1 MHRTQHQIQP
11 SATAAEASTH
21 PTSPSSTQTPN
32 PDWLDDHARER
43 VEYQVVRLC
52 QQLRL
57 CEADADDVR
66 QDLLVDLWKAASR
79 FDPSRACKRTFVSR
93 VLDRAA
99 ARVRRDLRSKR
110 RAASPERL
118 ALSQI
123 KRHGR
128 DRAVGIVGRDFT
140 RDLDLAM
147 DVEEGVARLDRDKRL
162 LVERL
167 KSQTPAEIAAGAGC
181 HRSTVYRHIESLR
194 IELAGLEAL
203 LVT

>member
-1 MHRTQHQIQP
+1 VTART
-11 SATAAEASTH
+11 TH
-21 PTSPSSTQTPN
+21 PTRPSSTPTPS
-32 PDWLDDHARER
+32 PDWLDAYALER

-52 QQLRL
+52 QQMRL

-140 RDLDLAM
+140 RDVDLAM
-147 DVEEGVARLDRDKRL
+147 DVEEGVVRLDRDKRL

-167 KSQTPAEIAAGAGC
+167 KSQTPAEIAASTGC
-181 HRSTVYRHIESLR
+181 HRSTVYRHIDALRAELPDLSSL
-194 IELAGLEAL
+194 LA
-203 LVT
+203 T